1 MDFAPSVTKPAI
13 VLFGH
18 PVITG
23 PVVYPPLDTIGLIL
37 YAAFFIAVTFLTMRR
52 AVYGACILL
61 AVAPFALYQ
70 EALGETITLSKVAL
84 LAVLL
89 GLAAYR
95 GAFAP
100 LAARTPLRI
109 LTAGVFVLCATLLSF
124 VHALHPV
131 PVVRETLKLVEYLA
145 TFCAVVAAYRLDPDR
160 TLVANVAAATALL
173 VAILA
178 LAQELVGAPSGM
190 WINGHVV
197 PRIAGPLEG
206 PNQLAG
212 FLDITIP
219 LVLALAITRPSVLYV
234 TAAFFCVWA
243 DVLTFSRSGLIAAAI
258 ACVIVLVTL
267 RRSTGIALSTLVA
280 GIVCGIAVDVAWA
293 VHVHAGAA
301 TAFRLNS
308 ASTDYAG
315 GVGNRRELWHA
326 AITLWKRHPLF
337 GVGAGNFE
345 LEIPL
350 TGLQGVKTHANSLY
364 LQSLVEGGVAM
375 ICATLWLVYTS
386 IAAFVRERLESP
398 FILAAFAGSVALALH
413 QVLDFLTFYPKIGVE
428 WWILMALAAAE
439 IAAHEHVRQP
449 QRVRA

>member
-1 MDFAPSVTKPAI
+1 MDFAPSVTKPAG

-18 PVITG
+18 PVIAG
-23 PVVYPPLDTIGLIL
+23 PVVYPPLDPLGLIC
-37 YAAFFIAVTFLTMRR
+37 YAAFFIVVTLITMRR
-52 AVYGACILL
+52 AAYGACVLV
-61 AVAPFALYQ
+61 AAAPFALYQ
-70 EALGETITLSKVAL
+70 DALGETITLPKVGL

-89 GLAAYR
+89 ALSSYR

-100 LAARTPLRI
+100 LAARTPLRL
-109 LTAGVFVLCATLLSF
+109 LTAGIFVLCATLLSF
-124 VHALHPV
+124 VHALHAV
-131 PVVRETLKLVEYLA
+131 PVLRETLKLVEYLA

-160 TLVANVAAATALL
+160 NLIGNVAAATALV
-173 VAILA
+173 VAVLA

-190 WINGHVV
+190 WINGSVV

-212 FLDITIP
+212 FLDIAIP
-219 LVLALAITRPSVLYV
+219 LVLALAITRRTPLYV

-243 DVLTFSRSGLIAAAI
+243 DVLTFSRSGLLAAAV
-258 ACVIVLVTL
+258 ACIIVLVTL
-267 RRSTGIALSTLVA
+267 RRSTGVALGTLVA
-280 GIVCGIAVDVAWA
+280 GVVCGIVVDVVWT

-301 TAFRLNS
+301 SAFRLTS

-350 TGLQGVKTHANSLY
+350 TGLQGVRTHANSLY
-364 LQSLVEGGVAM
+364 IQSLVEGGVAM

-386 IAAFVRERLESP
+386 IAAFVRDRLESP
-398 FILAAFAGSVALALH
+398 FVLAALAGSVALALH
-413 QVLDFLTFYPKIGVE
+413 QVLDFLTFYPKVGLE
-428 WWILMALAAAE
+428 WWMVMALAAAE
-439 IAAHEHVRQP
+439 IAARQHVRQTQP
-449 QRVRA
+449 ACA